1 MVAISN
7 IRKKIT
13 QSKSTIQIDRP
24 NYKFIDLPKIDEIS
38 NIIMQYLPEDIK
50 KYTVFKSLPEKQF
63 ALCKPLVEAVE
74 TIKPWSDI
82 YYIALITVAPFDK
95 LPTHIDWDMKDKP
108 YSLNIPIYNCSKTP
122 SIFYRLKD
130 KNDKPKV
137 IYQDHGDPFYYYDGD
152 QTEEIERFYLTKAA
166 FFNTQIPHSALN
178 TTNEARIMI
187 SVRFKTPL
195 EF

>member
-7 IRKKIT
+7 IGQLKKQHKNVT
-13 QSKSTIQIDRP
+13 QLGLPR
-24 NYKFIDLPKIDEIS
+24 YKFIDLPNLDNVS
-38 NIIMQYLPEDIK
+38 NIIMQYVPEEVK
-50 KYTVFKSLPEKQF
+50 KYTVFKSLPDKQF

-82 YYIALITVAPFDK
+82 YYIAMITVAPHDK
-95 LPTHIDWDMKDKP
+95 LPTHTDWDMKDKP
-108 YSLNIPIYNCSKTP
+108 YALNIPIYNCAKTP
-122 SIFYRLKD
+122 SIFYQLKD

-137 IYQDHGDPFYYYDGD
+137 IYQDHGDPFYYYDSD

-178 TTNEARIMI
+178 TTDEARIMI
-187 SVRFKTPL
+187 SIRFKTPI